1 MEATKGTWSTQET
14 FRFSAL
20 KWTPVQDSYFD
31 SLFAVMGVSASV
43 VTEKLLGSWCAK
55 TTAAISQQNPLD
67 EFQPTIESDQSVS
80 EFDQSCLTETRPIL

>member
-31 SLFAVMGVSASV
+31 SLFAVMG
-43 VTEKLLGSWCAK
+43 TK
-55 TTAAISQQNPLD
+55 
-67 EFQPTIESDQSVS
+67 F
-80 EFDQSCLTETRPIL
+80 

>member
-55 TTAAISQQNPLD
+55 TLD
-67 EFQPTIESDQSVS
+67 EYQPTIESDQSVS
-80 EFDQSCLTETRPIL
+80 EIDQSCL

>member
-55 TTAAISQQNPLD
+55 DSKNMRFRQQNPLD

-80 EFDQSCLTETRPIL
+80 EIDQSCL